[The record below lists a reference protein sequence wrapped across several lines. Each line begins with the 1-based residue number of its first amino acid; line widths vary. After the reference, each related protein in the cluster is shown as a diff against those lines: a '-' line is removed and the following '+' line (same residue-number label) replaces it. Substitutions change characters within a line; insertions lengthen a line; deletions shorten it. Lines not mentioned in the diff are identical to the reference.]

1 MSMGRGSS
9 HWEQF
14 YKQGSTI
21 YYLKGKNIQAADIPD
36 ILLFL
41 AQHPE
46 ITTLDVSIN
55 SIGAEGAKALAGNTT
70 LTTLNVA
77 CNSIG
82 AEGAKALAERNPVK
96 RANLA
101 RKSGLPINHP
111 YAAIPSLLRQSLFVV
126 QQQLEKEWELRQD
139 TTTNDVEIYDS
150 KTATTSKAFIP
161 DELREWLQRKI

>member
-9 HWEQF
+9 RWEQF

-21 YYLKGKNIQAADIPD
+21 YCLKGKNIQAADIPD

-41 AQHPE
+41 AQHHE
-46 ITTLDVSIN
+46 ITTLDVN
-55 SIGAEGAKALAGNTT
+55 S
-70 LTTLNVA
+70 
-77 CNSIG
+77 NSIG

-111 YAAIPSLLRQSLFVV
+111 YYDNPFLLCNNS
-126 QQQLEKEWELRQD
+126 
-139 TTTNDVEIYDS
+139 
-150 KTATTSKAFIP
+150 
-161 DELREWLQRKI
+161 